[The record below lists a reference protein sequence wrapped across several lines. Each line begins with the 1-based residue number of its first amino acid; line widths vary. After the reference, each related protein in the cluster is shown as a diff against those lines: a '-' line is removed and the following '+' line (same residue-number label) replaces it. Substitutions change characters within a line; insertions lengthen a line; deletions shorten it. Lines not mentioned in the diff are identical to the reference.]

1 MVAVCQYV
9 GWRGLKGSVGNEDPE
24 SPHLARIDGLLYSQY
39 SDDDI
44 FMVSQFFLQVWN
56 PLFVCQN

>member
-9 GWRGLKGSVGNEDPE
+9 DWRGLKGSVGNEDLE

-44 FMVSQFFLQVWN
+44 
-56 PLFVCQN
+56 